1 MNSFQYVQV
10 MSYIEKLIARG
21 ILDKKVENKDKYT
34 ITYKLFYLLTKR
46 RKYLYSKKVRLKS
59 LIPI

>member
-1 MNSFQYVQV
+1 